1 MDGVIAASEPVRR
14 LHPAVTRFAGR
25 IVCPDAQVEPHED
38 DVEIQ
43 AEAETPVCGQVAGQ
57 AGEAAPGLQRIT
69 QVPDIDDLGENGT
82 VKLPEKREAKFSNS
96 L

>member
-43 AEAETPVCGQVAGQ
+43 AEAETPVCGKVAGQ
-57 AGEAAPGLQRIT
+57 AGGEPASCPAPFL
-69 QVPDIDDLGENGT
+69 
-82 VKLPEKREAKFSNS
+82 LPSSGREK
-96 L
+96 